1 MGTFTAPTQTDR
13 EFHPVDKTYASTA
26 IQKALATGIL
36 TRDDVDLIN
45 EFVME
50 LQASQGITTIR
61 VNKITSHMINWRR
74 HLGPYRTATTGD
86 IFLAIASIKDARSQR
101 GRPFKQNTLHDYVMF
116 LKRFYLW
123 LIENEYSDV
132 SKAKILKIRPP
143 RMDRCTKLPDQ
154 MLSQEEIE
162 ALLQACQSSRD
173 RAIIA
178 LLYESGCRI
187 GELGRLTWRRVQFDA
202 YGVVVS
208 IEDTKCHTQRYVRLV
223 MATPYLAAWKNDYP
237 FDPTGDALVFI
248 TRRNKP
254 LQHATVYTQFHKIAR
269 RAGITKK
276 ITPHIFRHSRI
287 THLIN
292 QGMKESV
299 IKLMMWG
306 NLNTDMFATYAHL
319 TGQDIDKEVL
329 GQYGIIQ
336 QEEAEERHLEPVQ
349 CPGCKTINTPRS
361 NYCSTCGRS
370 FTEGSEETQGEMS
383 KDVLENPELVR
394 KLLNDLIE
402 EKKRKGEL

>member
-1 MGTFTAPTQTDR
+1 
-13 EFHPVDKTYASTA
+13 
-26 IQKALATGIL
+26 
-36 TRDDVDLIN
+36 
-45 EFVME
+45 ME
-50 LQASQGITTIR
+50 LQASHGTGIVR
-61 VNKITSHMINWRR
+61 VNKIVSHLINWRR
-74 HLGPYRTATTGD
+74 YIGPYQKATIGD
-86 IFLAIASIKDARSQR
+86 IFSAIATIKETKSQR
-101 GRPFKQNTLHDYVMF
+101 GRPFTQNTLHDCVMF
-116 LKRFYLW
+116 LKRFSLRM
-123 LIENEYSDV
+123 IENEYSDV
-132 SKAKILKIRPP
+132 SKTKLLKIKPP

-154 MLSQEEIE
+154 MLSQEEVE
-162 ALLQACQSSRD
+162 ALLRACQSSRD

-202 YGVVVS
+202 YDMVIS

-237 FDPTGDALVFI
+237 FEPVGDALVFI
-248 TRRNKP
+248 TYQKRP
-254 LQHATVYTQFHKIAR
+254 LRHATVYGQLPKIAK
-269 RAGITKK
+269 RAGVTKK

-319 TGQDIDKEVL
+319 TGQDIDREVL
-329 GQYGIIQ
+329 GKYGLIQ
-336 QEEAEERHLEPVQ
+336 QDEAEERYLEPVQ
-349 CPGCKTINTPRS
+349 CPGCKTINAPRA

-370 FTEGSEETQGEMS
+370 FTGDGRPRRRRWARTCSITRIWCVSCSMS
-383 KDVLENPELVR
+383 
-394 KLLNDLIE
+394 
-402 EKKRKGEL
+402 